1 MHLKLI
7 TEVDLKLRTEV
18 NLKLR
23 IEVTLWLSDLY
34 PRRCK
39 FFLNFLFSDFLIFYI
54 ATCSKLVFFGRFCV
68 CE

>member
-7 TEVDLKLRTEV
+7 TEVDLKLRSEV

-34 PRRCK
+34 PRHCK
-39 FFLNFLFSDFLIFYI
+39 FFFYFLFTDFPIFYI
-54 ATCSKLVFFGRFCV
+54 ATCSKLVFFERFCV